1 MQNKY
6 EVLGVVGEGAYG
18 IVYKC
23 KNKET
28 GKYVAIKKFKEVG
41 DELVKKT
48 MKRELKMLQRLH
60 HPNVVEF
67 QDAFRRKG
75 NLFLVFE
82 FVDKNLLELLQEHPN
97 GLDPN
102 LIRHLIYQLCKSI
115 KYLHE
120 QNIIHRD
127 IKPENLLIT
136 DKMESKL
143 CDFGFARLVSE
154 TNEKL
159 TDYVATRWYR
169 APELLLSQGN
179 YGKEVDY
186 WAIGCIMGELVDGN
200 PLFPGE
206 NELDQIHCIQK
217 VLGNLTDKQEEMF
230 YNNPIFNGKSLLNVT
245 KPETLEKRYMG
256 KFSKKAISFM
266 KGLLALDP
274 KKRLNGNTVFKHA
287 YFEKL
292 VLADLQKEVEQRMQ
306 TQNEK
311 NNSILMGKD
320 EQRISIK
327 SKTNS
332 DLLNKGNINNIKNE
346 KNENTINI
354 KTNNE
359 ISQIISTR
367 ILKKNSNSNKILV
380 SNSSNPKLSEITGND
395 IENNSKIASNNNI
408 GNSNNINNIKNIMPN
423 NNYSNTI
430 STLPQNPT
438 NITNINIISYNN
450 YEENHSQ
457 GSNNIT
463 LNSNNNIVKKNI
475 GGGNSKKKYSNMSKK
490 KDKDKSPNSVSMK
503 KSINKMATSINFN
516 QKNKTNQNFISFIN
530 PNVAN
535 NNLNSNNPN
544 NNSNNILDN
553 AYKTFYKKNK
563 EKDIY
568 NIELDLA
575 NCNPNDSSDNMKNYF
590 PKNKYDVINE
600 EEEFTKEEKIK
611 LKQLASLYK
620 NGNIGYYKKNS
631 PDKNIGNKNKYH
643 AKISPN
649 KNGYY
654 YYSNK
659 GGYSNKNSFHLP
671 VIQKGGLYN
680 YIYH

>member
-115 KYLHE
+115 KYLHD

-136 DKMESKL
+136 DKMELKL
-143 CDFGFARLVSE
+143 CDFGFARLISE
-154 TNEKL
+154 NNEKL

-206 NELDQIHCIQK
+206 NELDQLHCIQK
-217 VLGNLTDKQEEMF
+217 VLGNLTDKQEELF
-230 YNNPIFNGKSLLNVT
+230 YTNPLFNGKNLLNIT
-245 KPETLEKRYMG
+245 KPETLEKRYFG
-256 KFSKKAISFM
+256 KFSKKALSFM
-266 KGLLALDP
+266 KGLLALEP
-274 KKRLNGNTVFKHA
+274 KKRLNGNNVFKNA

-292 VLADLQKEVEQRMQ
+292 VLADLQKDAEQRMKI
-306 TQNEK
+306 QNERNLGEEKRLSVK
-311 NNSILMGKD
+311 NK
-320 EQRISIK
+320 
-327 SKTNS
+327 
-332 DLLNKGNINNIKNE
+332 INNDLNNKVILNYMKNE
-346 KNENTINI
+346 KRDCSQNSKKNI
-354 KTNNE
+354 FSNNE
-359 ISQIISTR
+359 ISQIISNR
-367 ILKKNSNSNKILV
+367 LIQKNHSNSTNKILV
-380 SNSSNPKLSEITGND
+380 MNLSSPKINNISTN
-395 IENNSKIASNNNI
+395 ENNNNSNINLLNNNA
-408 GNSNNINNIKNIMPN
+408 NNINSNKNIN
-423 NNYSNTI
+423 SITSNNYTNTI
-430 STLPQNPT
+430 STIPQNPT
-438 NITNINIISYNN
+438 NITNINIINYNN

-457 GSNNIT
+457 GNG
-463 LNSNNNIVKKNI
+463 NNNSFNKKILDN
-475 GGGNSKKKYSNMSKK
+475 NSKKKYSNIPKK
-490 KDKDKSPNSVSMK
+490 EKDKNPNSISMK
-503 KSINKMATSINFN
+503 KIINKMATSINFN
-516 QKNKTNQNFISFIN
+516 QKNKNN
-530 PNVAN
+530 PNFVSVLNPGISN
-535 NNLNSNNPN
+535 NNKDIQNN

-568 NIELDLA
+568 NIELDLQ
-575 NCNPNDSSDNMKNYF
+575 NYNPNDSNDNIKNYYQGG
-590 PKNKYDVINE
+590 KYDVINE

-620 NGNIGYYKKNS
+620 NSNIIYSKQNSSEKN
-631 PDKNIGNKNKYH
+631 NKNKYH
-643 AKISPN
+643 SKISPYKNGYNYHPNKTGYN
-649 KNGYY
+649 KNG
-654 YYSNK
+654 
-659 GGYSNKNSFHLP
+659 FHLP
-671 VIQKGGLYN
+671 VIQKGNIYN
-680 YIYH
+680 NILNNGECKKYIYH

>member
-115 KYLHE
+115 KYLHD

-206 NELDQIHCIQK
+206 NELDQLHCIQK

-230 YNNPIFNGKSLLNVT
+230 YSNPIFNGKNLLNVS

-292 VLADLQKEVEQRMQ
+292 VLADLQKEVEQRIQ

-311 NNSILMGKD
+311 NNSILLGNVKD
-320 EQRISIK
+320 EQRISLK
-327 SKTNS
+327 NKTNS
-332 DLLNKGNINNIKNE
+332 DLLNKGTINKND
-346 KNENTINI
+346 KNENMMSI
-354 KTNNE
+354 KSNNE

-367 ILKKNSNSNKILV
+367 LIRKNNNSNKILV
-380 SNSSNPKLSEITGND
+380 
-395 IENNSKIASNNNI
+395 
-408 GNSNNINNIKNIMPN
+408 M
-423 NNYSNTI
+423 
-430 STLPQNPT
+430 
-438 NITNINIISYNN
+438 
-450 YEENHSQ
+450 
-457 GSNNIT
+457 
-463 LNSNNNIVKKNI
+463 
-475 GGGNSKKKYSNMSKK
+475 
-490 KDKDKSPNSVSMK
+490 
-503 KSINKMATSINFN
+503 
-516 QKNKTNQNFISFIN
+516 
-530 PNVAN
+530 
-535 NNLNSNNPN
+535 
-544 NNSNNILDN
+544 NNSN
-553 AYKTFYKKNK
+553 
-563 EKDIY
+563 
-568 NIELDLA
+568 
-575 NCNPNDSSDNMKNYF
+575 P
-590 PKNKYDVINE
+590 
-600 EEEFTKEEKIK
+600 
-611 LKQLASLYK
+611 
-620 NGNIGYYKKNS
+620 
-631 PDKNIGNKNKYH
+631 
-643 AKISPN
+643 
-649 KNGYY
+649 
-654 YYSNK
+654 
-659 GGYSNKNSFHLP
+659 
-671 VIQKGGLYN
+671 
-680 YIYH
+680 